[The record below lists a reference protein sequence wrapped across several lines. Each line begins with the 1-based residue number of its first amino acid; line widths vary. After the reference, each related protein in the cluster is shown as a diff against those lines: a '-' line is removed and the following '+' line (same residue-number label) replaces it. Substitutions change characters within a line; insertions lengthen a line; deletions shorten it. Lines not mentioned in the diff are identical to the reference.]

1 MQNENEPEYKEWKTK
16 DTNQDRQ
23 KDDLEKREAFGMQ
36 NILDALFPVWG
47 MSAGEVCAEG
57 QWERESLAP
66 SLEATLTFNVTIPA
80 VLTPILFP

>member
-1 MQNENEPEYKEWKTK
+1 
-16 DTNQDRQ
+16 
-23 KDDLEKREAFGMQ
+23 MQ

-57 QWERESLAP
+57 QRERESLAP
-66 SLEATLTFNVTIPA
+66 SLEATLTFNVTIPT

>member
-1 MQNENEPEYKEWKTK
+1 MQNENEPEYKECKTK

-57 QWERESLAP
+57 Q
-66 SLEATLTFNVTIPA
+66 
-80 VLTPILFP
+80 